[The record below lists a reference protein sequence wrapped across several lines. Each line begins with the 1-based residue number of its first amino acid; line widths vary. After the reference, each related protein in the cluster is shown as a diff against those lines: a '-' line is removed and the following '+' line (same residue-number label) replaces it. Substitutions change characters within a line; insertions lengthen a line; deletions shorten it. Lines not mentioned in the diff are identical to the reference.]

1 MIGDDKVEQYSIDFE
16 GKNNSLNKN
25 NISNITCFNVFNG
38 YSGPKIGL
46 NRFVSTLYNDQW
58 QIVEE
63 IINPDYESFICY
75 SHKYNAMLTI
85 NISTL
90 PEYRK
95 ANNIEYESAF
105 NLLREMSINATKTNN
120 KIIDIRNFVSTA
132 NTSNNNHNITMVDN
146 KKNDIMSLSKV
157 KNVHIYPGT
166 KRIFSK
172 RAKIALATLA
182 ASMTAIITGLAFYN
196 ATKENSSQQY
206 ENENKFSYVQNYNES
221 PIPNISQEAY
231 DRSIEV
237 AQNRA
242 NNR

>member
-1 MIGDDKVEQYSIDFE
+1 MEQYSIDFV
-16 GKNNSLNKN
+16 GKDNSLNKN
-25 NISNITCFNVFNG
+25 NISNITCFNVFND

-58 QIVEE
+58 QVVEE
-63 IINPDYESFICY
+63 IINPDYESFVCY
-75 SHKYNAMLTI
+75 SRKYNVMLTI
-85 NISTL
+85 NLSTL
-90 PEYRK
+90 PEYKK

-105 NLLREMSINATKTNN
+105 NLLKEMSVNATKTNN
-120 KIIDIRNFVSTA
+120 KIIDIRNLVSTA
-132 NTSNNNHNITMVDN
+132 NVSHNNHNITMIDN
-146 KKNDIMSLSKV
+146 KKNDIIPSSKV

-166 KRIFSK
+166 KRVLST

-182 ASMTAIITGLAFYN
+182 ASMTAIITGLTFYN
-196 ATKENSSQQY
+196 VTKENSSQQY
-206 ENENKFSYVQNYNES
+206 ENKVSYIQNYNES

-231 DRSIEV
+231 DKSIEV